1 MMNKYKV
8 QRQGV
13 VGRLSDLTSS
23 VLPTFRLL
31 LYFALLLNT
40 ETLINYTDNISLET
54 EDITLMNIMI
64 KIWNLWMQLSWQ
76 RALIYQQKNQGFKV
90 ILNYSELEAS
100 LGYMILYLKKQTNNN
115 VNNKPIKILLLDY
128 QPPDA
133 T

>member
-23 VLPTFRLL
+23 VLPAFRLL

-54 EDITLMNIMI
+54 EDITLMNIRT

-76 RALIYQQKNQGFKV
+76 RALIYQQKNQEFKV

>member
-54 EDITLMNIMI
+54 EDITLMNIRT